1 MAVTVLKYISEAK
14 TGKKSQHLSNSI
26 NYIMNPEKTEG
37 GLWVGSNCGTTAN
50 EVYESMM
57 ITKREYNKEWGR
69 QGYHYVISFPPGEC
83 DEETCF
89 AIGKEFCETY
99 FYDYDY
105 VFAVHN
111 DHDHMHCHIVS
122 NSVARSDGYK
132 YRYNNGDWE
141 AQIQPIVDK
150 LCVKHGLKALV
161 YDKTAERKGTSY
173 SEHEAEKK
181 HFTWKQIIRADIDRA
196 VYISNSMDEFFEN
209 MRKFGYTMHIGNSE
223 KYGKYVSYK
232 HSAMKEIDGKKSE
245 RARRDYKL
253 GAGYTYS
260 DIQKRVLLKDK
271 QVVPAERIYITDKL
285 HIYSETRKQ
294 SRFQVCAIM
303 RFNHAR
309 QFHYYNMA
317 PERYRAE
324 LYFNENVV
332 EGFAVYDELADDY
345 IRNEAGAYVIFDT
358 AKEALEEARRLE
370 GKVELTPSENE
381 KAFDMSEV
389 MSDKVQEAIDA
400 TFAMAFGYDYKE
412 EWKDETGPEFD
423 ESIDSDD
430 DYDTDE
436 TVDLEDNDDLDDDI
450 KI

>member
-1 MAVTVLKYISEAK
+1 MAVTVLKHIGEAK
-14 TGKKSQHLSNSI
+14 TGKKSQHLSNAI

-37 GLWVGSNCGTTAN
+37 GLWIGSNCGTTAN

-150 LCVKHGLKALV
+150 LCVKHGLKVLV

-181 HFTWKQIIRADIDRA
+181 HFTWKQIIKADIDRA
-196 VYISNSMDEFFEN
+196 VYISDSMDEFFEN

-232 HSAMKEIDGKKSE
+232 HSAMKEIDGKKAE

-260 DIQKRVLLKDK
+260 DIQKRVLQKEK
-271 QVVPAERIYITDKL
+271 QVVPADRIYITDKL
-285 HIYSETRKQ
+285 HIFSETRKQ

-309 QFHYYNMA
+309 QFHYYN
-317 PERYRAE
+317 
-324 LYFNENVV
+324 
-332 EGFAVYDELADDY
+332 LALQDQIRVRKDLTEIGKITDDINY
-345 IRNEAGAYVIFDT
+345 LLDNDI
-358 AKEALEEARRLE
+358 K
-370 GKVELTPSENE
+370 S
-381 KAFDMSEV
+381 
-389 MSDKVQEAIDA
+389 
-400 TFAMAFGYDYKE
+400 
-412 EWKDETGPEFD
+412 
-423 ESIDSDD
+423 
-430 DYDTDE
+430 
-436 TVDLEDNDDLDDDI
+436 LEDAKDRLDVIKDDI
-450 KI
+450 REIKKMENPDSRLMQSKLYEKRILNRLIKDYENYMAIAECDVIKDKIRPDNRPDKIVDKNTETKNV